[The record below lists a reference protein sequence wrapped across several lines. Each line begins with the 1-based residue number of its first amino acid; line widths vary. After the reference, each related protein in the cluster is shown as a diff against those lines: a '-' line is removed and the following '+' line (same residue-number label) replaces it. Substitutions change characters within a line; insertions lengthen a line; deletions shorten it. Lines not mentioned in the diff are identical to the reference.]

1 MNLFIVFCVLNVLN
15 VVLQTVKSLCTINC
29 GRWVAATMNAVAFG
43 LYQVILVLAVCD
55 LPLWQKVVV
64 VSIANFVGVFAT
76 KTVQYKM
83 RKDKLWKVE
92 ATISKNSGKFSEVV
106 SQLKSQGIPF
116 NYIDINK
123 YFLFNCYCATQK
135 ESTKV
140 KRILTAANAK
150 FFVSESKML

>member
-1 MNLFIVFCVLNVLN
+1 
-15 VVLQTVKSLCTINC
+15 
-29 GRWVAATMNAVAFG
+29 MNAVAFG

-92 ATISKNSGKFSEVV
+92 ATISRNSGKFSEVV

>member
-1 MNLFIVFCVLNVLN
+1 MNLFIIFCVLNVLN
-15 VVLQTVKSLCTINC
+15 VVLQTVKSICTINC
-29 GRWVAATMNAVAFG
+29 GRWTAATMNAIAFG
-43 LYQVILVLAVCD
+43 LYQVILVLAVCE
-55 LPLWQKVVV
+55 LPLWQKVGV

-76 KTVQYKM
+76 KTVQAKI

-106 SQLKSQGIPF
+106 HSLKQKSIPF

-135 ESTKV
+135 ESAEV
-140 KRILTAANAK
+140 KEVLTSVGAK
-150 FFVSESKML
+150 FFVSESKIL